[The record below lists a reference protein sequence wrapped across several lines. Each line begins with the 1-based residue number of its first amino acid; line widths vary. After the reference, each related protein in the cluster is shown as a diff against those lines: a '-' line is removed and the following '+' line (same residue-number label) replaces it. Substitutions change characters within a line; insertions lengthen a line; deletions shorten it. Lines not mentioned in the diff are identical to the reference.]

1 MEDEELGKMF
11 NTTLKRRKIILFLLI
26 VEINELICIDSDN
39 R

>member
-26 VEINELICIDSDN
+26 VEINELICIDSNN

>member
-26 VEINELICIDSDN
+26 VEINELICIDSN
-39 R
+39 SR

>member
-26 VEINELICIDSDN
+26 VEINELICIDSDS